1 VPESDVAIP
10 VLRPRIVIFTLLS
23 GFSFSSS
30 TLPETEADFF
40 WAYKNTEE
48 KMQRITK
55 NSLVAGMWFY
65 NENSTGNITEIK
77 LLFWQAVFYEGGF
90 EYF

>member
-1 VPESDVAIP
+1 
-10 VLRPRIVIFTLLS
+10 
-23 GFSFSSS
+23 
-30 TLPETEADFF
+30 
-40 WAYKNTEE
+40 
-48 KMQRITK
+48 
-55 NSLVAGMWFY
+55 MWFY